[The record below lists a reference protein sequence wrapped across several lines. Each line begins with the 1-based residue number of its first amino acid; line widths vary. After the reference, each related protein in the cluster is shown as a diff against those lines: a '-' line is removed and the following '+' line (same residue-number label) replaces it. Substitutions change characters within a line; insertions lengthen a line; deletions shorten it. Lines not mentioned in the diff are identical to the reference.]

1 LKREVSPL
9 KGQNAPRTSANDA
22 GDISWKVPMAKF
34 YYPSNVPNINF
45 HHWAGGVAL
54 AHSIA
59 HKGAVAGS
67 QAFAAAVVECF
78 SNPAVVVEAKRT
90 FTEELGGVEYKSML
104 PAEQKPP
111 LALNH
116 AIMEKYRPAMAKH
129 YLNETPE
136 FI

>member
-1 LKREVSPL
+1 EEEALARALQESAKVKVEGLKREVSPL

-59 HKGAVAGS
+59 HTGAVAGS
-67 QAFAAAVVECF
+67 KAFAAAGGGGF
-78 SNPAVVVEAKRT
+78 THPAGGAETQTTFKKRT
-90 FTEELGGVEYKSML
+90 KRGAYSG
-104 PAEQKPP
+104 
-111 LALNH
+111 
-116 AIMEKYRPAMAKH
+116 
-129 YLNETPE
+129 
-136 FI
+136 